1 MWRAGRDAV
10 AVGQP
15 PLKRARCSPSV
26 ADHSHQRSVSRTEAS
41 ESDRRHSQQVALPR
55 QSAHQGLGS
64 SKPIGLVQ
72 ARTQLHKPSARSAL
86 PSDSD
91 DDDFQQPLAKRAA
104 AHSKGAQ
111 RAAEV
116 RAGQEASKR
125 TLAEMQ
131 SSEGEESQS
140 QV

>member
-1 MWRAGRDAV
+1 M
-10 AVGQP
+10 
-15 PLKRARCSPSV
+15 
-26 ADHSHQRSVSRTEAS
+26 SRTEAS
-41 ESDRRHSQQVALPR
+41 DSDRRHSQQVALPR

-64 SKPIGLVQ
+64 SKPIGLAQ
-72 ARTQLHKPSARSAL
+72 AQTQLHKPSARSAL

-116 RAGQEASKR
+116 RAGLEASKR
-125 TLAEMQ
+125 THGGIE
-131 SSEGEESQS
+131 SSNGEERQS
-140 QV
+140 QVRSRRQNLPRPSSCDPRPYAMGDSER